1 MVKKTARMRREF
13 PTQQDTSE
21 RDHGSLLE
29 DALCSMTRIA
39 SGRPWIALMLLVVLA
54 IAAVGY
60 TVHSLTFKTNRADLI
75 DPSAPFHQRWI
86 HYTQTFGD
94 DSDLVVVIEGDD
106 PNRLKEALNDLG
118 ERMKRETDLF
128 TNVLYKV
135 EPGRL
140 REKGL
145 QYLSPVQLE
154 AGLNELRR
162 LRPIVQGNWNL
173 LKLDSLF
180 ARFQFQISDR
190 DQADAGEALQPLLDH
205 AQLLTS
211 SMNRSLENPDDFSS
225 PWPQLNWVERQMQDE
240 AHEVVYLMNKQGTM
254 GYLKAFSVEESDGF
268 TGATQSID
276 RLRELVDEVSVS
288 YPGLKIGITGIPV
301 LENDEMRRSQTDML
315 KASLISFIG
324 VGMLLILGFRG
335 FRHPML
341 GMFMLAVGMA
351 WTFGYT
357 TLIVGHLNILSVSF
371 AVILIGLGID
381 FGIHYLARY
390 LELRHDGQSLRR
402 ALEQTSTG
410 VGTGIVTAAV
420 TTAMAFFCATLTP
433 FLGVAELGII
443 AGGGI
448 LLCAL
453 ATFLV
458 LPALISIADRNVELR
473 KLPTPFQANSLR
485 MMTSRFPFLMTV
497 FSVAVILAGGG
508 LALKWENGRIEPN
521 IRYDSNLLNLQAE
534 GLAAVDLQ
542 KRIFQNADDS
552 LLFAVSIV
560 DTPEEA
566 RSLRKQFESL
576 SSVDHVEELA
586 TRLPEYSAEK
596 TNLLVQAYKAE
607 LSQLPDR
614 LPQVDNLDPSAI
626 GIAMEQLHH
635 ILRDS
640 REPTVV
646 KLVQN
651 LNLFLDKIDTLS
663 LERQQAFFIDYQNR
677 MAGDLL
683 RRLQELYAASNPD
696 PVILADFPAELTS
709 RFVSSQGK
717 WLLQIF
723 PTEQI
728 WDVEPL
734 SRFVSDVRSIDPN
747 ATGTPL
753 QNFEASGQI
762 KESYQAAALYALVA
776 ISLVLLVDFLH
787 PKRKLLVLLP
797 PVAVV
802 AFAALTL
809 YTRRA
814 NFDPLSLVSTYLG
827 MIVVLAVILD
837 FRNLRDVLL
846 ALAPPVGG
854 GVLMF
859 GILGYYGIDLNPAN
873 LIVLPLV
880 LGIGV
885 DDGVHVVHDF
895 RMQTGRYRPSSST
908 INAILLT
915 SLTSMIGFGS
925 LMVAAHRGLYS
936 VGLVLVV
943 GIGSCLFVS
952 LVTLP
957 AILTLVSGKRA
968 DPEKTHI
975 EDHSDTR
982 AVLV

>member
-1 MVKKTARMRREF
+1 VVKKTARMRREF
-13 PTQQDTSE
+13 STQHDASE
-21 RDHGSLLE
+21 RDRGSLLE
-29 DALCSMTRIA
+29 DVLCSMTRFA
-39 SGRPWIALMLLVVLA
+39 SGRSWLTLMLLVVLA
-54 IAAVGY
+54 IASVGY
-60 TVHSLTFKTNRADLI
+60 TVHSITFKTNRADLI

-94 DSDLVVVIEGDD
+94 DSDLIVVFEGDN
-106 PNRLKEALNDLG
+106 PNTIKEALDDLG
-118 ERMKRETDLF
+118 ERMKREADLF
-128 TNVLYKV
+128 TNILYKV

-140 REKGL
+140 RKKGL
-145 QYLSPVQLE
+145 QYLSPAHLE

-162 LRPIVQGNWNL
+162 FRPIVRGNWDL
-173 LKLDSLF
+173 LRLDSLF
-180 ARFQFQISDR
+180 ARFQYQISDR
-190 DQADAGEALQPLLDH
+190 GQTDSSEKLQPLLDH

-211 SMNRSLENPDDFSS
+211 SMNRSLENPEDYFS
-225 PWPQLNWVERQMQDE
+225 PWPHIISVDRGMQDE
-240 AHEVVYLMNKQGTM
+240 AHEVVYLMNERGTM
-254 GYLKAFSVEESDGF
+254 GFLKAFSVGNKDDF

-288 YPGLKIGITGIPV
+288 NPGLKIGITGIPV
-301 LENDEMRRSQTDML
+301 LENDEMRRSQADML

-351 WTFGYT
+351 WAFGYT
-357 TLIVGHLNILSVSF
+357 TFIVGHLNILSVSF

-390 LELRHDGQSLRR
+390 LELRHDGQSLRL
-402 ALEQTSTG
+402 ALERTSSG

-420 TTAMAFFCATLTP
+420 TTAMAFFCATLTQ

-458 LPALISIADRNVELR
+458 LPALISIADRDIESR
-473 KLPTPFQANSLR
+473 KLPTPFQANLLR
-485 MMTSRFPFLMTV
+485 MMASRIPLPVTV
-497 FSVAVILAGGG
+497 LSVAVILVVGG
-508 LALKWENGRIEPN
+508 LALKFENGGIEPN

-542 KRIFQNADDS
+542 KRIFQNANDS
-552 LLFAVSIV
+552 LLFAVSIA
-560 DTPEEA
+560 DTPAEA
-566 RSLRKQFESL
+566 RSLRKDFESL
-576 SSVDHVEELA
+576 SSVNHVEELA
-586 TRLPEYSAEK
+586 SRLPKFPAEE
-596 TNLLVQAYKAE
+596 TNLLVQAYQAE
-607 LSQLPDR
+607 LSELPDR
-614 LPQVDNLDPSAI
+614 LPKIENLDPAAI
-626 GIAMEQLHH
+626 GIAMEQLHQ

-640 REPTVV
+640 REPAVV

-651 LNLFLDKIDTLS
+651 LDLFLDKLDRLTLK
-663 LERQQAFFIDYQNR
+663 RQHEFFTHYQNR

-683 RRLQELYAASNPD
+683 HRLQELKTASNPD
-696 PVILADFPAELTS
+696 PVSIADLPAELTS
-709 RFVSSQGK
+709 RFVSPQGK
-717 WLLQIF
+717 WLLQIY
-723 PTEQI
+723 PKEQI
-728 WDVEPL
+728 WDVDPL
-734 SRFVSDVRSIDPN
+734 SRFVSDVRSIDPE

-753 QNFEASGQI
+753 QNYEASGQI
-762 KESYQAAALYALVA
+762 KESYRAAALYALVA

-787 PKRKLLVLLP
+787 PKCKLLVLLP

-802 AFAALTL
+802 AFAALSL
-809 YTRRA
+809 YTRRTD
-814 NFDPLSLVSTYLG
+814 FDPVLLVSTYLG
-827 MIVVLAVILD
+827 MIVVLAAILD

-846 ALAPPVGG
+846 ALAPPLGG

-859 GILGYYGIDLNPAN
+859 GILGYCGIDLNPAN

-957 AILTLVSGKRA
+957 AILTLVSGKRRMA
-968 DPEKTHI
+968 GVERNEPPI
-975 EDHSDTR
+975 
-982 AVLV
+982 L

>member
-1 MVKKTARMRREF
+1 MRREF
-13 PTQQDTSE
+13 STQQDTSE
-21 RDHGSLLE
+21 RDRGSLLE
-29 DALCSMTRIA
+29 DALCSITRFSSERSWFTLI
-39 SGRPWIALMLLVVLA
+39 LLVILA
-54 IAAVGY
+54 VASVGY
-60 TVHSLTFKTNRADLI
+60 TVRSITFKTNRSDLI

-86 HYTQTFGD
+86 QYTQTFGD
-94 DSDLVVVIEGDD
+94 DSDLIVVFEGDN
-106 PNRLKEALNDLG
+106 PETIKKALDDLA
-118 ERMKRETDLF
+118 ERMEREADLF
-128 TNVLYKV
+128 TNFLYKV
-135 EPGRL
+135 EPRRL

-162 LRPIVQGNWNL
+162 FRPIIQGNWDL
-173 LKLDSLF
+173 LRLDTLF
-180 ARFQFQISDR
+180 ARFRYQISDR
-190 DQADAGEALQPLLDH
+190 GRADSSEDLQPLLDQ
-205 AQLLTS
+205 ALLLTR
-211 SMNRSLENPDDFSS
+211 SMNRSLDNPDDFSS
-225 PWPQLNWVERQMQDE
+225 PWPNIISGDGTVQDE
-240 AHEVVYLMNKQGTM
+240 SDEVVYLINEQGTM
-254 GYLKAFSVEESDGF
+254 GFLKAFSIGNRDDF

-276 RLRELVDEVSVS
+276 RLRKLVDEVSVS
-288 YPGLKIGITGIPV
+288 YPGLQIGITGIPV
-301 LENDEMRRSQTDML
+301 LENDEMRRSQADML
-315 KASLISFIG
+315 KASLISFVG
-324 VGMLLILGFRG
+324 VGLLLILGFRG

-351 WTFGYT
+351 WAFGYT
-357 TLIVGHLNILSVSF
+357 TFIVGHLNILSVSF

-381 FGIHYLARY
+381 FGIHYMARY
-390 LELRHDGQSLRR
+390 LELRHDGRSLQR
-402 ALEQTSTG
+402 ALEKTSAG

-420 TTAMAFFCATLTP
+420 TTAMAFFCATLTQ
-433 FLGVAELGII
+433 FLGVTELGII

-458 LPALISIADRNVELR
+458 LPALISIADRDIEPR
-473 KLPTPFQANSLR
+473 KLPTPFQTNLLR
-485 MMTSRFPFLMTV
+485 RMTSRFPSFTAV
-497 FSVAVILAGGG
+497 ISVAVMLVVGG

-552 LLFAVSIV
+552 LLFAVSIANS
-560 DTPEEA
+560 PEEA

-576 SSVDHVEELA
+576 ASVERVEELA
-586 TRLPEYSAEK
+586 SHLPAYSAEETK
-596 TNLLVQAYKAE
+596 LLVQAYQAE

-614 LPQVDNLDPSAI
+614 LPKQEMTPDPAVV
-626 GIAMEQLHH
+626 GLAMEQLHE

-640 REPTVV
+640 REPAVV
-646 KLVQN
+646 NLVQN
-651 LNLFLDKIDTLS
+651 LDLFLDKFDILS
-663 LERQQAFFIDYQNR
+663 LERQQQFFTDYQYR
-677 MAGDLL
+677 MSADLL
-683 RRLQELYAASNPD
+683 RRLQKLNAASNPD
-696 PVILADFPAELTS
+696 PVVVSDLPAELRS
-709 RFVSSQGK
+709 RFISSQGK
-717 WLLQIF
+717 WLLQIY

-728 WDVEPL
+728 WDVKPL
-734 SRFVSDVRSIDPN
+734 SRFVSDVRSIDPE

-753 QNFEASGQI
+753 QNYEASGQI

-787 PKRKLLVLLP
+787 PKYKLLVLLP
-797 PVAVV
+797 PAAVV

-814 NFDPLSLVSTYLG
+814 DFDPLLLVSTYLA
-827 MIVVLAVILD
+827 MIVVIAAILD

-846 ALAPPVGG
+846 TLAPPLGG

-859 GILGYYGIDLNPAN
+859 GILAYWGIDLNPAN

-908 INAILLT
+908 INAVLLT

-957 AILTLVSGKRA
+957 AILTLVSRTRIEPKK
-968 DPEKTHI
+968 PHI
-975 EDHSDTR
+975 EKHSDEK
-982 AVLV
+982 AVLGKHPV